1 MHGFPVWADS
11 AIANFRQGL
20 KAGVVLP
27 KALVVKII
35 PQLEAVAV
43 AEPAKSLF
51 YGPITTLPARFSMAD
66 QVRLKPA

>member
-1 MHGFPVWADS
+1 MHGFPVCADS

-35 PQLEAVAV
+35 PQLKAVAV